1 MITQVTTFVP
11 TLTISK
17 GITDVSFY
25 EKALGAVE
33 LRRWSNDDGSIHVAE
48 LTINGS
54 LFRLHEENKESGT
67 FCPETIK
74 GVTTVIGLRVTDVD
88 SAMKQAEKAGAKIIS
103 PAKNYD
109 YGYRQGEIMD
119 IFGHHWMIEAVIC

>member
-17 GITDVSFY
+17 GITDISFY

-67 FCPETIK
+67 FSPETIK
-74 GVTTVIGLRVTDVD
+74 GVTTVIGLRVIDVD
-88 SAMKQAEKAGAKIIS
+88 SAMEQAEKAGAKIIS
-103 PAKNYD
+103 PAKSYD

-119 IFGHHWMIEAVIC
+119 IFGHHWIIEELI